1 MIKVNNLVKNYDNK
15 PVLKGVSFEVKEN
28 EIYALLGPNGAG
40 KTTTLECIEGLRSF
54 DQGSVLLANKT
65 PHQAISAGLI
75 GVQLQSSSLFRNISV
90 LEAMEFICRSQNCDV
105 SYDLLD
111 QFDLMDQ
118 KNKKYKTLST
128 GQKRKLHLALALA
141 HQPKILILD
150 EPTAGL
156 DVQARATLHKQIK
169 QLKQQGMTMILASHD
184 MSEVEDLCD
193 RIGILLNGNLI
204 KEGTP
209 LEIINEVKE
218 HTILKIKTSEA
229 INYKDVK
236 ALSFLSQQQD
246 YDVCSTDN
254 LHDGLAT
261 LMQWFNEKNIELLD
275 LIIEKPTLEQRF
287 IDIANKEGV

>member
-1 MIKVNNLVKNYDNK
+1 MIKVNNLVKNYNNK
-15 PVLKGVSFEVKEN
+15 PVLNNVSFEVKEN

-40 KTTTLECIEGLRSF
+40 KTTTLECIEGLRAF
-54 DQGSVLLANKT
+54 DQGSVSIANKT
-65 PHQAISAGLI
+65 PHQAIASGLI

-169 QLKQQGMTMILASHD
+169 KLKQQGMTMILASHD

-236 ALSFLSQQQD
+236 ALSFLSQHQD

-254 LHDGLAT
+254 LHEGLAT
-261 LMQWFNEKNIELLD
+261 LMQWFNDKNIELLD